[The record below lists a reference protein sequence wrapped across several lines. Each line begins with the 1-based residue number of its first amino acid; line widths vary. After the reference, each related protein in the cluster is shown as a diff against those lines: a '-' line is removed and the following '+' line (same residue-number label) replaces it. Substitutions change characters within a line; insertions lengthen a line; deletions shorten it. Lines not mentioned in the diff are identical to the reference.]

1 MRRRAEAAPVHALP
15 PSVRLPVYRLP
26 PLAVPEGWRVA
37 RGDGS
42 VLSQL
47 PQPRTAAE
55 PPADATKAI
64 RALAHPLDFQPGAAR
79 RAPPPRV
86 EESAWEFEDDDND

>member
-1 MRRRAEAAPVHALP
+1 MLPKFARA
-15 PSVRLPVYRLP
+15 
-26 PLAVPEGWRVA
+26 
-37 RGDGS
+37 
-42 VLSQL
+42 L

-55 PPADATKAI
+55 PPIDAAKAI
-64 RALAHPLDFQPGAAR
+64 RALANPLDFQPGAAR